1 MKLDTA
7 LEKQVSAALLRI
19 GTRSPYFAT
28 LAMHARYE
36 QTKVIGTAATD
47 GRTIFINKAFW
58 DKWTLPQQ
66 DGLLLHEVLHAALL
80 HVSRRAGRDGE
91 LWNVAADAIINGM
104 IVREGYSLPEGG
116 VSRPDLEHLSAE
128 EAYELLMREAQRKQ
142 QPASMPSE
150 GIGADL
156 LNQAP
161 SDASESTDAGP
172 SHPGTSAGD
181 NDDYWR
187 QAQEQAE
194 ILARSTSAGA
204 MPRGLQREM
213 GQLGTSHLNWRSY
226 LWRYLTHMPTDFNE
240 FDRRFVGR
248 GIYLDAIA
256 GESVRVLV
264 AVDTSG
270 SIDHDDIKLFL
281 SELQGILSSYPQMQ
295 CELFY
300 ADVKL
305 HGPYA
310 IKPHAPLP
318 VPIGGGGTDFRPFF
332 EHIATHPFTFSK
344 TVAIY
349 LTDGYGTFPDPV
361 PKVPTLWVVT
371 PGGLDLDK
379 LPFGERVRLLPSA

>member
-1 MKLDTA
+1 MKLHLD

-36 QTKVIGTAATD
+36 QTETIGTAATD
-47 GRTIFINKAFW
+47 GRTIFINKTFW
-58 DKWTLPQQ
+58 DRWTTPQQ

-80 HVSRRAGRDGE
+80 HVSRRAGRDAE

-104 IVREGYSLPEGG
+104 LVREGYALPEGG
-116 VSRPDLEHLSAE
+116 VRRPDLEHLSAE
-128 EAYELLMREAQRKQ
+128 EAYEMLLREAQRKQ
-142 QPASMPSE
+142 QSASMPSD

-156 LNQAP
+156 LSQAP
-161 SDASESTDAGP
+161 GDADEATDAGQP
-172 SHPGTSAGD
+172 HPGTSPG
-181 NDDYWR
+181 NDDFWR

-194 ILARSTSAGA
+194 RVARSSAVGDT
-204 MPRGLQREM
+204 PRGMQREL
-213 GQLGTSHLNWRSY
+213 GQLSTSRLNWRSY

-270 SIDHDDIKLFL
+270 SIDHADIRLFL
-281 SELQGILSSYPQMQ
+281 GELQGILSSYPQMQ

-300 ADVKL
+300 ADARL
-305 HGPYA
+305 HGPYV

-318 VPIGGGGTDFRPFF
+318 VPVGGGGTDFRPFF
-332 EHIATHPFTFSK
+332 AHVVTHPFTFSK

-349 LTDGYGTFPDPV
+349 LTDGYGNFPDPV

-371 PGGLDLDK
+371 PGGVDLDK